1 MLYSTK
7 FVRKSDGNTYFVQ
20 WSKRGN
26 AVIFYVVVRSTTSY
40 NGVLRGGILPL
51 TPVSLSRSPTVKIGY
66 RRGVFHVRVSWVAAV
81 ISGFLAFFRTC
92 ECE

>member
-7 FVRKSDGNTYFVQ
+7 FVRKSDENTYFVQ
-20 WSKRGN
+20 WSKRRDP
-26 AVIFYVVVRSTTSY
+26 VIFYVVVRSTTGY
-40 NGVLRGGILPL
+40 NGVLRGSILPL

-66 RRGVFHVRVSWVAAV
+66 RRAVFHARVPWVAAV

-92 ECE
+92 EFE